1 MNTRHPEEDAEQ
13 QAFKG
18 HVRGHT
24 LHINSQS
31 VGLLL
36 GGKAGYDQKES
47 GRGGVGGEESSSAD
61 KRGIFRGSVSLP
73 VTEALSFK
81 HNWPLSAKKSQV
93 G

>member
-1 MNTRHPEEDAEQ
+1 M
-13 QAFKG
+13 
-18 HVRGHT
+18 RGATHYT
-24 LHINSQS
+24 LIHKVS
-31 VGLLL
+31 GLLL

-47 GRGGVGGEESSSAD
+47 GRGRVGGEESSSAD
-61 KRGIFRGSVSLP
+61 KWEIFWGSVSLS